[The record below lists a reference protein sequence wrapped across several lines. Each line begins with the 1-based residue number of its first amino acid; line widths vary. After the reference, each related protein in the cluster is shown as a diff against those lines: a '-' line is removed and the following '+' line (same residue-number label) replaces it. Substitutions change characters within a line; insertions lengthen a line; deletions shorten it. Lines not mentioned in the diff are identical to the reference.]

1 MPRRALML
9 REGRAPVWD
18 RLITTLFLVGLLH
31 GLVILGITFNASASD
46 KGSAPGLDVLLVSDE
61 LPESDQNPSATY
73 LAQRTQVGSG
83 NTRQAVA
90 PHNRASAVPLP
101 QHAGTSAGDSLA
113 DSGDMA
119 GSRDER
125 VLATSAWSTEVRYLP
140 VDEGS
145 SGTVQNRPLLV
156 DTPPPAQPGQ
166 EDDQDQAQLRGPQRD
181 ELWITPDTQATLVA
195 PYLDRWRSKVERIGT
210 INFPNVARTTGARN
224 SPLVEVAIS
233 ADGKINEAVIR
244 RSSGDPELDDAALTT
259 LKLASPFDP
268 FPPDM
273 AAQYRVLHFK
283 YEWQF
288 TGGRGAHGTLSTAP

>member
-1 MPRRALML
+1 M
-9 REGRAPVWD
+9 
-18 RLITTLFLVGLLH
+18 
-31 GLVILGITFNASASD
+31 
-46 KGSAPGLDVLLVSDE
+46 SDE

-73 LAQRTQVGSG
+73 LAQRTQMGSG

-145 SGTVQNRPLLV
+145 SGTVQNRRCWS
-156 DTPPPAQPGQ
+156 TAAARPARPGGRP
-166 EDDQDQAQLRGPQRD
+166 DQAQLRGPQRG

-233 ADGKINEAVIR
+233 ADGKLNEAVIR
-244 RSSGDPELDDAALTT
+244 RSSGDPELDEAALTM

-273 AAQYRVLHFK
+273 AAQYRVLRFD